1 MLRKFVYPG
10 NKKEQ
15 RYVLTM
21 FPETT
26 DEAVEFEKNCSNF
39 SAIVYASQ
47 DDPMV
52 EIASSNLTLFNIDGL
67 YNKKFK
73 LRVMNQWDAVQFN
86 ELLGD
91 KVDYSVLLG
100 RSLSGKTTVA
110 KYLAEKCGFTVFD
123 MKFIEEDL
131 KKRLS
136 TDDNEVEEVPQDE
149 IDKDIVRIITE
160 DKQAGR
166 KRKYLFDGYLHK
178 TPEAFHGLLQ
188 QIGAPDSFIRCEAS
202 QEKIEHRYKTKD
214 GEDPVEIGEEQAEE
228 LKTQE
233 EAALAHRA
241 YFEEA
246 YAAFAGRT

>member
-1 MLRKFVYPG
+1 MLRKFIYSG
-10 NKKEQ
+10 NKREQ

-26 DEAVEFEKNCSNF
+26 DEAIEFENNCSNF

-110 KYLAEKCGFTVFD
+110 KYLVEKCGFTVFD

-136 TDDNEVEEVPQDE
+136 TEDNEVEEVPQDE
-149 IDKDIVRIITE
+149 IDKDIIRIISE
-160 DKQAGR
+160 DKQAG
-166 KRKYLFDGYLHK
+166 KKKKYLFDGYLHK

-228 LKTQE
+228 LKAQE
-233 EAALAHRA
+233 E
-241 YFEEA
+241 
-246 YAAFAGRT
+246 

>member
-1 MLRKFVYPG
+1 MLKKFIYPG
-10 NKKEQ
+10 NKREQ
-15 RYVLTM
+15 KYVLTM

-26 DEAVEFEKNCSNF
+26 DEALEFEKNCCNF

-73 LRVMNQWDAVQFN
+73 LRVMNQWDPVQFN

-91 KVDYSVLLG
+91 KTDFSVLTG
-100 RSLSGKTTVA
+100 RPFSGKTTVA
-110 KYLAEKCGFTVFD
+110 KFLVEKCGFSLIN
-123 MKFIEEDL
+123 MKAIEEDL

-136 TDDNEVEEVPQDE
+136 TEENEVEEVPLDV
-149 IDKDIVRIITE
+149 IDKEIIRIIQA

-166 KRKYLFDGYLHK
+166 KKKYLFDGYLHK
-178 TPEAFHGLLQ
+178 TPNAFHGLLE

-202 QEKIEHRYKTKD
+202 QQKIEHRFKTKD
-214 GEDPVEIGEEQAEE
+214 GDDPVEIGEEQAEE
-228 LKTQE
+228 LRNQE
-233 EAALAHRA
+233 EVANANKA
-241 YFEEA
+241 YFEQA
-246 YAAFAGRT
+246 YA